1 MMLNMIKVGEN
12 YINCIDEQILGR
24 MMSCVLEQHLIPCW
38 TAQCSIERET
48 QDVYFVRKGAEAAKQ
63 VVKL

>member
-1 MMLNMIKVGEN
+1 MMLNMIRVGEN
-12 YINCIDEQILGR
+12 YINCIDEQILGL
-24 MMSCVLEQHLIPCW
+24 MSCVLEQHLIPCW
-38 TAQCSIERET
+38 TAQGSIERET